1 MVCINLLLGVTQWT
15 VRGSK
20 PGKDEN
26 FLIRPDW
33 PRGRPASCTMGR
45 GGVCFLGVWRPGTG
59 GRAARE
65 WH

>member
-45 GGVCFLGVWRPGTG
+45 GGGMFPRSMASGDG
-59 GRAARE
+59 G
-65 WH
+65 